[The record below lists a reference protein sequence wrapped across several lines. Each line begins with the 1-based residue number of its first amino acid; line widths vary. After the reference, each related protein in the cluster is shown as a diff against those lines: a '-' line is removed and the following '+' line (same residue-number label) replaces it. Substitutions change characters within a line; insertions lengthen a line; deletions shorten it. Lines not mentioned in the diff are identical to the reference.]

1 MSPNRTVKGN
11 RSLRHSAFVLVFRA
25 RNNNETPHASQRRS
39 WNVSR
44 DMRGTP
50 HGGDAPVRTAAAC
63 TQAACTQAVQ
73 AVGSAMVL
81 FVEAG
86 LLGLRSFFTKRH
98 QSSVT
103 APADLEPPK
112 GLALGLGL
120 GLGLALGFGLPK
132 RSGWFGPV
140 CEK

>member
-1 MSPNRTVKGN
+1 MVELVACHQIERSRATVPSDIQ
-11 RSLRHSAFVLVFRA
+11 RLVLVFRA

-86 LLGLRSFFTKRH
+86 LLGLRFFLQNATR
-98 QSSVT
+98 
-103 APADLEPPK
+103 AA
-112 GLALGLGL
+112 
-120 GLGLALGFGLPK
+120 
-132 RSGWFGPV
+132 
-140 CEK
+140 